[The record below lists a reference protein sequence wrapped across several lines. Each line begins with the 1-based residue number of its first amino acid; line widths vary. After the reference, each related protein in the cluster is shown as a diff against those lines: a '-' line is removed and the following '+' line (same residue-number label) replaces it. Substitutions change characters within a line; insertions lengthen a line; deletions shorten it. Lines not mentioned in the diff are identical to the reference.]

1 MHRILFVDDEPKIL
15 TGLRR
20 MLRSQRHE
28 WEMEFA
34 EGGVQALKVLETGPF
49 DVVVSDARMPGM
61 EGSELLE
68 EVRCKYPD
76 TVRIILSGQCSRDS
90 VIQCVGVAHQFLSKP
105 CDSEFLKAAITGVCA
120 RRDYVPDEAVR
131 AAVSRVSSL
140 PSQTEI
146 HTALVDLTAAETTSL
161 RSLTETI
168 GADVAMS
175 MKVVQLVSS
184 GFFGS
189 PQRVIDVH
197 RAVELLGSE
206 TIRVLATLPG
216 VFRPRQP
223 DEFDEV
229 LLCDVNEH
237 CLAVAEAAKRVAES
251 ATGDHKVAAFAC
263 VAGMFHEVGPL
274 IRPSGV
280 PPYREPD
287 DSKDRNESGSSVSR
301 DYLAGAYLAALWGLP
316 DEIVQTVAN
325 LHNPAESDD
334 AAFTALTAVHVA
346 HACLQGRRKHPDGL
360 EISELDVEYL
370 RRIHCA
376 DRLNEWQ
383 EICHATELGEVLS

>member
-20 MLRSQRHE
+20 MLHSQRRE

-34 EGGVQALKVLETGPF
+34 EGGVEAIKRLQAGPF

-61 EGSELLE
+61 EGAELLE

-90 VIQCVGVAHQFLSKP
+90 VLQCVGVAHQFLSKP
-105 CDSEFLKAAITGVCA
+105 CDAEFLKAVITRVCS
-120 RRDYVPDEAVR
+120 RRDCILDGEAR
-131 AAVSRVSSL
+131 TAVSRVSSL
-140 PSQTEI
+140 PSQSGLYSS
-146 HTALVDLTAAETTSL
+146 LVDLTAVETASVQTLS
-161 RSLTETI
+161 EMI

-189 PQRVIDVH
+189 PQRVIDVP
-197 RAVELLGSE
+197 RAVELLGAE
-206 TIRVLATLPG
+206 TIRVLAALPG

-229 LLCDVNEH
+229 FLCDVNEH
-237 CLAVAEAAKRVAES
+237 CLTVAEAAKRVAQS
-251 ATGDHKVAAFAC
+251 ATGDRKTAAHAC

-274 IRPSGV
+274 IRPSRAA
-280 PPYREPD
+280 PPRELEDPD
-287 DSKDRNESGSSVSR
+287 DAKGSRSAIFHDS
-301 DYLAGAYLAALWGLP
+301 LAGAYLAALWGLP
-316 DEIVQTVAN
+316 AEVVEIIAG
-325 LHNPAESDD
+325 LHDPTQSEDR
-334 AAFTALTAVHVA
+334 AFTALTAVHVA
-346 HACLQGRRKHPDGL
+346 HACLHDRRRRSDGV
-360 EISELDVEYL
+360 ESGELDVDYL

-376 DRLNEWQ
+376 DRLNEWR
-383 EICHATELGEVLS
+383 EICRETELNEVLP